1 MLSLLAS
8 RAEYL
13 QGKGQVMDPFAQML
27 NDSIPGFQGSMQD
40 INRNTLNMLRNSG
53 PEGVGL
59 IPEFIRQQTV
69 MGWI

>member
-1 MLSLLAS
+1 
-8 RAEYL
+8 
-13 QGKGQVMDPFAQML
+13 MDPFAQML

-53 PEGVGL
+53 PEGIGL
-59 IPEFIRQQTV
+59 IPEFIRQQTA